1 MRPPSPAAWAFD
13 PRNDFVFATRKTGV
27 VKRISPQEWIRRGTE
42 DVRHELDYRLWRNG
56 TIS

>member
-42 DVRHELDYRLWRNG
+42 DVRHELDYRL
-56 TIS
+56 